1 MDASFESRVSQ
12 AEANLK
18 QEFEA
23 LVERHKSASKGDL
36 LQVLSNPKMAR
47 VMDSSNQGKGR
58 LVLIV
63 AQRPPVGTRLEL
75 FDGAKSLR
83 VTVPSQVLG
92 PPMMVVDVDPGQADS
107 ASSLGFLG
115 MEVLMRPA
123 R

>member
-1 MDASFESRVSQ
+1 
-12 AEANLK
+12 
-18 QEFEA
+18 
-23 LVERHKSASKGDL
+23 
-36 LQVLSNPKMAR
+36 
-47 VMDSSNQGKGR
+47 MDSSNQGKGR

-63 AQRPPVGTRLEL
+63 AQRPPVGMRLEL
-75 FDGAKSLR
+75 FDGEKALR

-115 MEVLMRPA
+115 LEVLMQHA

>member
-1 MDASFESRVSQ
+1 MPGVGSGGSCSSSSIQYGSRRRSR
-12 AEANLK
+12 
-18 QEFEA
+18 
-23 LVERHKSASKGDL
+23 RHE
-36 LQVLSNPKMAR
+36 
-47 VMDSSNQGKGR
+47 
-58 LVLIV
+58 

-75 FDGAKSLR
+75 FDGAKALR

-92 PPMMVVDVDPGQADS
+92 PPMTVVDVDPGQADS